1 MLKSGVGSLR
11 QIRKGKQKDD
21 IGVLRPGNRLVEAG
35 NSASQDVTTLD
46 GEAGSPLVTM
56 SS

>member
-21 IGVLRPGNRLVEAG
+21 LGVLRPGNRLVEAG
-35 NSASQDVTTLD
+35 NSTSQDVTTLD